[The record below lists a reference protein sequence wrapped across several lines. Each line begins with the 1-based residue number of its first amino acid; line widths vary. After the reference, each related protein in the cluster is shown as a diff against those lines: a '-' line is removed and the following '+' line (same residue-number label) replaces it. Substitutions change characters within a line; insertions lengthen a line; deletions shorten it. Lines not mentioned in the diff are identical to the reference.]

1 MFSCRGFPESSAI
14 MNSVC
19 SSEDATRDMRGQ
31 PKRLRRNPLRRN
43 SDITI
48 LCTLISSQSRG
59 VFCALS
65 RLFVRPGFLLFCSRL
80 TVHFSAVHSVVTVCA
95 ARDIRLLFKLLLKF
109 RTVLNIAMAEEP
121 LLGIKVSTKTIP
133 TVLRFSFTLKRNET

>member
-1 MFSCRGFPESSAI
+1 MNPNSCEIRRLNFRSFF
-14 MNSVC
+14 NRCCLWRCCLCC
-19 SSEDATRDMRGQ
+19 SNCFCCLDSE
-31 PKRLRRNPLRRN
+31 RLP
-43 SDITI
+43 T
-48 LCTLISSQSRG
+48 
-59 VFCALS
+59 
-65 RLFVRPGFLLFCSRL
+65 LFVPLSSLCLGICLPCTRFSS
-80 TVHFSAVHSVVTVCA
+80 HFSAVHSVVTVCA